1 MISDRYSDSTTAY
14 QGYAR
19 GVDLKVLGELNRLAT
34 DNVTPDLTIVLDL
47 QVETGLERTRARAKG
62 TGRGSDRFEGER
74 AEFHRKV
81 RDGFLAI
88 AKAEPCARRRD
99 RRRPPGG
106 SRHRRHPARR

>member
-1 MISDRYSDSTTAY
+1 
-14 QGYAR
+14 
-19 GVDLKVLGELNRLAT
+19 VDLKVLGELNRLAT

-47 QVETGLERTRARAKG
+47 KVETGLERTRARAKG

-88 AKAEPCARRRD
+88 AKAEPLRVVVIDADRPVATVTADIRRAVDEMLARQ
-99 RRRPPGG
+99 
-106 SRHRRHPARR
+106 